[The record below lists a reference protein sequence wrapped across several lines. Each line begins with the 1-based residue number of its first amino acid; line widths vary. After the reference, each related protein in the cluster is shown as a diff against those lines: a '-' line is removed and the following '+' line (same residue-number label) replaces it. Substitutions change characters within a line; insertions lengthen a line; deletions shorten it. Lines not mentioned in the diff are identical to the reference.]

1 MVMRPLY
8 EEMCNHWKSGRT
20 VEADLVSDIHDG
32 HIWKEFEDCV
42 FSGSLP
48 RMVWCWMSTGSFHSS
63 IPPIQLGLHIW
74 LTLTYLDLNVSIHPV
89 NLGLEDRKGRD
100 VSKWEGQIHFSVHH
114 VTGIFLHIRV
124 NIFSLKATLSIH
136 NETRYAQ
143 KRQPMKAHK
152 DQSSPIII
160 DHESDNKIN
169 KIMKVI
175 ES

>member
-114 VTGIFLHIRV
+114 VTGIFLHIRSTM
-124 NIFSLKATLSIH
+124 NTFFQTL
-136 NETRYAQ
+136 RA
-143 KRQPMKAHK
+143 RF
-152 DQSSPIII
+152 
-160 DHESDNKIN
+160 
-169 KIMKVI
+169 IMKLMKISTPQRGSPWRHTRTKAVQLSTTSRTI
-175 ES
+175 K